1 MLNQIIRLQAVLEII
16 TNQTAMALEL
26 MTRQQ
31 SQMCAAIYQNYL
43 GLDYLL
49 PKEGAICGKFYQ
61 SNCCLLIDDNGQ
73 AVTNIAT
80 NITKLA
86 HVPVQTWKGWNPG
99 ELFGGWFSTFGAF
112 KTLIGIVGI
121 VLMILGGC
129 LILLCLVPLVI
140 RSVSDLI
147 EAMVKRK
154 TATHIMMLWK
164 YKPLAQNDAL

>member
-1 MLNQIIRLQAVLEII
+1 MSGHPRGLLRHMVQPLRHKMGFGATRPLYIYKLNQIIRLQAVLEII

-49 PKEGAICGKFYQ
+49 AKEGAMCGKFYQ
-61 SNCCLLIDDNGQ
+61 SNCPLLIDDNGQ

-86 HVPVQTWKGWNPG
+86 HVPVQTWKG
-99 ELFGGWFSTFGAF
+99 
-112 KTLIGIVGI
+112 
-121 VLMILGGC
+121 
-129 LILLCLVPLVI
+129 
-140 RSVSDLI
+140 
-147 EAMVKRK
+147 
-154 TATHIMMLWK
+154 
-164 YKPLAQNDAL
+164 